1 MTSSLT
7 LYFEDGNMTGI
18 FSLITPLLYLLY
30 EVSSSLL
37 VIVSWTLF
45 RLPK

>member
-18 FSLITPLLYLLY
+18 FSIITPLLYLLY
-30 EVSSSLL
+30 EVSSSLSVGYSVL
-37 VIVSWTLF
+37 DTFQVA
-45 RLPK
+45 